1 MSYISQCY
9 TYVNRVLSIF
19 LRCYSC
25 AALSQMT
32 CLLCDAITFVDSAH
46 EMTGELN
53 DKRYWSDLFDANE
66 CIARRRYVS
75 VTKTGKLSRSKW
87 HTWVPCLFQGCL
99 KLISQ
104 SYVNTVV
111 VKSNL
116 STVWE
121 RPWLE
126 CYCWLLHNVKSF
138 VSTFLRNLPDLKF
151 AIVAL

>member
-1 MSYISQCY
+1 MLHLRQPCSFYIPQMLLLRRALP
-9 TYVNRVLSIF
+9 NDLSS
-19 LRCYSC
+19 LRRNYICR
-25 AALSQMT
+25 LRT
-32 CLLCDAITFVDSAH
+32 RND
-46 EMTGELN
+46 GELN